1 MKAVW
6 WGLIA
11 LSAFALVATW
21 TLWRSWCLDSD
32 RVGYC
37 ESEPAIGWPGAAI
50 VSAVAAGAILVAAT
64 KLRSR
69 KDRLPTWTA
78 H

>member
-6 WGLIA
+6 WGVIA
-11 LSAFALVATW
+11 LGVLALAAVW
-21 TLWRSWCLDSD
+21 GLWSTWCLDSD

-37 ESEPAIGWPGAAI
+37 ESEPTVGWQGAAI
-50 VSAVAAGAILVAAT
+50 VTVLAIATIIVAAS
-64 KLRSR
+64 KLRNR